1 MYAQNAIS
9 INEFHG
15 HSWSKVA
22 LDFNTQSHVR
32 NAKWHQ
38 SVTVI
43 FWIAQNTKH
52 ECTWIVPMH
61 NTQFFSYDPIMAF
74 YWYILALFQQFANQN
89 ITMGEAILTGYGLF
103 NEKYWF
109 WIGVGALFGY
119 AVVLNILFTMFLTIL
134 NRKFMFPYEGQKN
147 FNLFVIVFSV

>member
-1 MYAQNAIS
+1 
-9 INEFHG
+9 
-15 HSWSKVA
+15 
-22 LDFNTQSHVR
+22 
-32 NAKWHQ
+32 
-38 SVTVI
+38 
-43 FWIAQNTKH
+43 
-52 ECTWIVPMH
+52 
-61 NTQFFSYDPIMAF
+61 MAF
-74 YWYILALFQQFANQN
+74 YWHILALFQQFANQN

-103 NEKYWF
+103 KEKYWF